1 MITLILILFGLILGF
16 SLGSG
21 LWWPVPASMAIAVS
35 CAAATAGLVY
45 VVPRQR
51 QIVRAVRAFWQESKI
66 ILVIL
71 LVGFVFLALGIIWKG
86 VITGA

>member
-1 MITLILILFGLILGF
+1 MTYLILVLLGLLLGF
-16 SLGSG
+16 SLGSS

>member
-1 MITLILILFGLILGF
+1 MTYLILVLFSLLLGF

-21 LWWPVPASMAIAVS
+21 LWWPVPASIAVAVS

-45 VVPRQR
+45 IVPRQR
-51 QIVRAVRAFWQESKI
+51 QIASAVRAFWHDSRI

-71 LVGFVFLALGIIWKG
+71 VVGFVFLALGIIWKG
-86 VITGA
+86 VINGG

>member
-1 MITLILILFGLILGF
+1 MTTLILVLFGLILGF

-51 QIVRAVRAFWQESKI
+51 QIFRAVRAFWQESKI